1 MNDICQYVPGS
12 EPGLLVCQV
21 CGHRRWIQR
30 PCSGSRSRDAETL
43 SPRPRVPESPRQA
56 TSRLA
61 CVHRAAMLRR
71 LDGCAGCTEPPPV
84 FACLSLDVPGGECV
98 VIRDGSRRRKAIEKS
113 GLPIC
118 AECNFREV
126 Q

>member
-1 MNDICQYVPGS
+1 MHDICHYAPGS

-21 CGHRRWIQR
+21 CGHRRWIHR
-30 PCSGSRSRDAETL
+30 PCSGSRSRDAET
-43 SPRPRVPESPRQA
+43 VSPRQSP
-56 TSRLA
+56 SRVA

-71 LDGCAGCTEPPPV
+71 LDGCGGCSEPPPV
-84 FACLSLDVPGGECV
+84 YACLSLDVPGGECV
-98 VIRDGSRRRKAIEKS
+98 VIRDGSRRRKAIEES